1 MLQLKDSSGDPL
13 LVMSETA
20 YKALTKGQV
29 DKIQEHCKVISSPI
43 PTIERC
49 EGGSVRCMIA
59 EVFLPISK

>member
-1 MLQLKDSSGDPL
+1 
-13 LVMSETA
+13 MSETA

-29 DKIQEHCKVISSPI
+29 DKIQKHCKVISSPI